1 MLIADQS
8 QQDSLE
14 IGASYDIMQ
23 GEQTW
28 PTEEELNSSLRKSN
42 FQVQSCKVAI
52 RIVVNNNGV
61 LRLIKFQYRYLKECR
76 HIKRI
81 G

>member
-14 IGASYDIMQ
+14 MGASYDTMQ

-28 PTEEELNSSLRKSN
+28 PTEEELNSPLRKSN
-42 FQVQSCKVAI
+42 FQVQSCKVII
-52 RIVVNNNGV
+52 RIVVNDNDV
-61 LRLIKFQYRYLKECR
+61 SMMIKFNTDT
-76 HIKRI
+76 
-81 G
+81 